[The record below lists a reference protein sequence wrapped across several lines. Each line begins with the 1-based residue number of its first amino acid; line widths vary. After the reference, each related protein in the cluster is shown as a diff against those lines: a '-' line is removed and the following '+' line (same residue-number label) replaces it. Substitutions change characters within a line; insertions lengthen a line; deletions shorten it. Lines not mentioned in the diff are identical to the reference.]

1 MKKFTK
7 ILTTALASL
16 AFACIPA
23 VTATVST
30 PVETAQAAA
39 YHTTTPTGYTKA
51 SDVSYPSSG
60 YIYNWGARGEDC
72 VFLTTKAQNFYTGT
86 NTFAEFS
93 KLSGNSNTSSTPSS
107 ALYKALK
114 SFMTDKHNH
123 ITSYDETRYQY
134 QYTDCL
140 RSSGKI
146 SSFYSGDLIGPSWD
160 GGDTWNREH
169 TWPRSKSINQSKAQ
183 DSADLMTL
191 RPTSVKENSS
201 RGNTAYGQS
210 SNYYDPNQL
219 GANVRGDCARIV
231 LYNYTRW
238 GNTSYMWGTSGV
250 MESKAVLLQ
259 WMKEDPVDTWEMGR
273 NDAVQS
279 ITGTRNVFVDY
290 PELAWLLFSEEIP
303 SGINT
308 PSGIAN
314 GGVVVPP
321 VVNPDDG
328 GDDNTGGS
336 TTPDTPTVDAN
347 NPESILKAAYALN
360 AGEVLGTYSLTGKIT
375 NVKERDSSTKN
386 ICLTFVVDGYDEYPM
401 YCHWLQ
407 QGYDLDVGDT
417 ITVSGEIK
425 NYNGTIEFNKPS
437 FTLVSS
443 SGGTTTP
450 DSGSGNTGSSGGST
464 VDPEL
469 PDDGGSTTPA
479 GAVATFDFGAKGAAT
494 HNDGNSTTSKTYTD
508 GKYSLNITGG
518 TQFYAG
524 AFDEK
529 GNSCLKLGSGSSIGS
544 FTFTVPS
551 DVTSVT
557 FYVAKYKAKASAV
570 TVNDEKFTPTG
581 SSNDGAYEEFTVDT
595 TTQKTVTVST
605 VSGSTRVMIDKIVFL
620 AATTA
625 PDDNTGGGT
634 TNPDSGTTNP
644 DSGTTNPDSGTTTP
658 DSGTTTPDSGTTT
671 PDSGSENI
679 PPVQGEQTDGG
690 CSSAIGGVGLGALL
704 VCAVALLKKK
714 RS

>member
-23 VTATVST
+23 VSATVST

-72 VFLTTKAQNFYTGT
+72 VFLSTKAQSFYTGT

-93 KLSGNSNTSSTPSS
+93 KLSGNSSTSSTPSS

-114 SFMTDKHNH
+114 SFMTSNH
-123 ITSYDETRYQY
+123 KYINSYKENNTLLS
-134 QYTDCL
+134 YTDCTHES
-140 RSSGKI
+140 RKI
-146 SSFYSGDLIGPSWD
+146 SSFYSGKKIGPSWD
-160 GGDTWNREH
+160 SAATWNKEH
-169 TWPRSKSINQSKAQ
+169 TWPNSKGLGGKDEEDVMMI
-183 DSADLMTL
+183 
-191 RPTSVKENSS
+191 RPTSVSENSD
-201 RGNTAYGQS
+201 RHNWAYGYPAHGQ
-210 SNYYDPNQL
+210 YYDPNTE

-238 GNTSYMWGTSGV
+238 GNTSNMWGTSGV
-250 MESKAVLLQ
+250 IESKEILLQ

-273 NDAVQS
+273 NDSVQS

-290 PELAWLLFSEEIP
+290 PELAWLLFSQDVP
-303 SGINT
+303 TGMNT
-308 PSGIAN
+308 PSMIAN
-314 GGVVVPP
+314 DGVVVPP
-321 VVNPDDG
+321 SSSG
-328 GDDNTGGS
+328 NTGGS

-407 QGYDLDVGDT
+407 QGYDLNVGDT

-425 NYNGTIEFNKPS
+425 NYNGTIEFNKPN

-450 DSGSGNTGSSGGST
+450 DSGSGSTGGGST

-494 HNDGNSTTSKTYTD
+494 HNNGNATTSKTYTD
-508 GKYSLNITGG
+508 GKYSLNITNG
-518 TQFYAG
+518 TQFYTG

-529 GNSCLKLGSGSSIGS
+529 GNSCLKLGSSKAIGS

-557 FYVAKYKAKASAV
+557 FHVAKYKANNSAV
-570 TVNDEKFTPTG
+570 TINGEKFTPTG

-620 AATTA
+620 AATTT

-634 TNPDSGTTNP
+634 TTPDSGTTNP

-658 DSGTTTPDSGTTT
+658 DSGNSST
-671 PDSGSENI
+671 PDSGSENNT
-679 PPVQGEQTDGG
+679 PVQGGQADGG
-690 CSSAIGGVGLGALL
+690 CASAIGGVGLGALL

>member
-7 ILTTALASL
+7 ILTTALAAAV
-16 AFACIPA
+16 AFASIPA
-23 VTATVST
+23 LPAIYTEDIVVASAAIT
-30 PVETAQAAA
+30 P
-39 YHTTTPTGYTKA
+39 TTPTGYDSA
-51 SDVSYPSSG
+51 DDVQYVTAGG
-60 YIYNWGARGEDC
+60 YTVNWGAREEEC
-72 VFLTTKAQNFYTGT
+72 TFLTTKAQAFYGNYFDTW
-86 NTFAEFS
+86 S
-93 KLSGNSNTSSTPSS
+93 KLGGNSNTSSTPTSD
-107 ALYKALK
+107 LYQALK
-114 SFMTDKHNH
+114 SYMSSKHKNINNYDKNK
-123 ITSYDETRYQY
+123 ETAR
-134 QYTDCL
+134 YTDCVL
-140 RSSGKI
+140 NGYDKYI
-146 SSFYSGDLIGPSWD
+146 SSFYSGKQIGPSWD
-160 GGDTWNREH
+160 GTWNREH
-169 TWPRSKSINQSKAQ
+169 TWPNSKGSG
-183 DSADLMTL
+183 SAENDVMMI
-191 RPTSVKENSS
+191 RPTSTSENSS
-201 RGNTAYGQS
+201 RGNTAYGEGGAYYHPNS
-210 SNYYDPNQL
+210 ESNGTFDL
-219 GANVRGDCARIV
+219 RGDCARIV
-231 LYNYTRW
+231 LYVYTRW
-238 GNTSYMWGTSGV
+238 GNTSNMWGTSGV
-250 MESKAVLLQ
+250 MESKEVLLK

-273 NDAVQS
+273 NDSVQS

-290 PELAWLLFSEEIP
+290 PELAWLLFSQDVP
-303 SGINT
+303 TGINT

-407 QGYDLDVGDT
+407 QGYDLNVGDT

-425 NYNGTIEFNKPS
+425 NYNGTIEFNKPN
-437 FTLVSS
+437 FTLVGS

-450 DSGSGNTGSSGGST
+450 DSGSGSTGGGST

-479 GAVATFDFGAKGAAT
+479 GAVATFDFGAKGGSLNEGTEAT
-494 HNDGNSTTSKTYTD
+494 SQTYTD
-508 GKYSLNITGG
+508 GNYQLKITNGVK
-518 TQFYAG
+518 FYINAR
-524 AFDEK
+524 DSQ
-529 GNSCLKLGSGSSIGS
+529 GNACLKVGSSKAIGS

-557 FYVAKYKAKASAV
+557 FHVAKYKANNSAV
-570 TVNDEKFTPTG
+570 TINGEKFTPTG
-581 SSNDGAYEEFTVDT
+581 SSNDGIYEEFTVDT
-595 TTQKTVTVST
+595 TTQKTVNVST

-620 AATTA
+620 AATTT
-625 PDDNTGGGT
+625 PDDNTGG
-634 TNPDSGTTNP
+634 
-644 DSGTTNPDSGTTTP
+644 
-658 DSGTTTPDSGTTT
+658 GTTTPDSGTTT
-671 PDSGSENI
+671 PDSGSENNT
-679 PPVQGEQTDGG
+679 PVQGEQTDGG
-690 CSSAIGGVGLGALL
+690 CASTIGGVGLGALL

>member
-7 ILTTALASL
+7 ILTTALAAAV
-16 AFACIPA
+16 AFASIPA
-23 VTATVST
+23 LPAIYTEDIVVASAAIT
-30 PVETAQAAA
+30 P
-39 YHTTTPTGYTKA
+39 TTPTGYDSA
-51 SDVSYPSSG
+51 DDVQYVTAGG
-60 YIYNWGARGEDC
+60 YTVNWGAREEEC
-72 VFLTTKAQNFYTGT
+72 TFLTTKAQAFYGNYFDTW
-86 NTFAEFS
+86 S
-93 KLSGNSNTSSTPSS
+93 KLGGNSNTSSTPTSD
-107 ALYKALK
+107 LYQALK
-114 SFMTDKHNH
+114 SYMSSKHKNINNYDKNK
-123 ITSYDETRYQY
+123 ETAR
-134 QYTDCL
+134 YTDCVL
-140 RSSGKI
+140 NGYDKYI
-146 SSFYSGDLIGPSWD
+146 SSFYSGKQIGPSWD
-160 GGDTWNREH
+160 GTWNREH
-169 TWPRSKSINQSKAQ
+169 TWPNSKGSG
-183 DSADLMTL
+183 SAENDVMMI
-191 RPTSVKENSS
+191 RPTSTSENSS
-201 RGNTAYGQS
+201 RGNTAYGEGGAYYHPNS
-210 SNYYDPNQL
+210 ESNGTFDL
-219 GANVRGDCARIV
+219 RGDCARIV
-231 LYNYTRW
+231 LYVYTRW
-238 GNTSYMWGTSGV
+238 GNTSNMWGTSGV
-250 MESKAVLLQ
+250 MESKEVLLK

-273 NDAVQS
+273 NDSVQS

-290 PELAWLLFSEEIP
+290 PELAWLLFSEEVP
-303 SGINT
+303 TGMNT
-308 PSGIAN
+308 PSRIAN
-314 GGVVVPP
+314 DGVVVPP
-321 VVNPDDG
+321 SSSG
-328 GDDNTGGS
+328 NTGGS

-407 QGYDLDVGDT
+407 QGYDLNVGDT

-425 NYNGTIEFNKPS
+425 NYNGTIEFNKPN

-479 GAVATFDFGAKGAAT
+479 GAVATFDFGAKGGSLNEGTEAT
-494 HNDGNSTTSKTYTD
+494 SQTYTD
-508 GKYSLNITGG
+508 GNYQLKITNGVK
-518 TQFYAG
+518 FYINAR
-524 AFDEK
+524 DSQ
-529 GNSCLKLGSGSSIGS
+529 GNACLKVGSSKAIGS

-557 FYVAKYKAKASAV
+557 FHVAKYKANNSAV
-570 TVNDEKFTPTG
+570 TINGEKFTPTG
-581 SSNDGAYEEFTVDT
+581 SSDDGAYEEFTVDT

-620 AATTA
+620 AATTT

-634 TNPDSGTTNP
+634 TNPDSGNTGN
-644 DSGTTNPDSGTTTP
+644 SS
-658 DSGTTTPDSGTTT
+658 T
-671 PDSGSENI
+671 PDSGSENNT
-679 PPVQGEQTDGG
+679 PVQGGQADGG
-690 CSSAIGGVGLGALL
+690 CASAIGGVGLGALL

>member
-7 ILTTALASL
+7 ILTTALAAAV
-16 AFACIPA
+16 AFAGIPA
-23 VTATVST
+23 LPAIYTEDIVVASAAIT
-30 PVETAQAAA
+30 P
-39 YHTTTPTGYTKA
+39 TTPTGYDSA
-51 SDVSYPSSG
+51 DDVQYVTAGG
-60 YIYNWGARGEDC
+60 YTVNWGAREEEC
-72 VFLTTKAQNFYTGT
+72 TFLTTKAQAFYGNYFDTW
-86 NTFAEFS
+86 S
-93 KLSGNSNTSSTPSS
+93 KLGGNSNTSSTPTSD
-107 ALYKALK
+107 LYQALK
-114 SFMTDKHNH
+114 SYMSSKHKNINNYDKNK
-123 ITSYDETRYQY
+123 ETAR
-134 QYTDCL
+134 YTDCVL
-140 RSSGKI
+140 NGYDKYI
-146 SSFYSGDLIGPSWD
+146 SSFYSGKQIGPSWD
-160 GGDTWNREH
+160 GTWNREH
-169 TWPRSKSINQSKAQ
+169 TWPNSKGSG
-183 DSADLMTL
+183 SAENDVMMI
-191 RPTSVKENSS
+191 RPTSTSENSS
-201 RGNTAYGQS
+201 RGNTAYGEGGAYYHPNS
-210 SNYYDPNQL
+210 ESNGTFDL
-219 GANVRGDCARIV
+219 RGDCARIV
-231 LYNYTRW
+231 LYVYTRW
-238 GNTSYMWGTSGV
+238 GNTSNMWGTSGV
-250 MESKAVLLQ
+250 MESKEVLLK

-273 NDAVQS
+273 NDSVQS

-290 PELAWLLFSEEIP
+290 PELAWLLFSEEVP
-303 SGINT
+303 TGMNT
-308 PSGIAN
+308 PSRIAN
-314 GGVVVPP
+314 DGVVVPP
-321 VVNPDDG
+321 SSSG
-328 GDDNTGGS
+328 NTGGS

-407 QGYDLDVGDT
+407 QGYDLNVGDT

-425 NYNGTIEFNKPS
+425 NYNGTIEFNKPN

-464 VDPEL
+464 VNPEL

-479 GAVATFDFGAKGAAT
+479 GAVATFDFGAKGAT
-494 HNDGNSTTSKTYTD
+494 TNSEGNEATSKNYTD

-518 TQFYAG
+518 VKFYAD
-524 AFDEK
+524 AYDAK
-529 GNSCLKLGSGSSIGS
+529 GNACLKVGSSKAIGS

-557 FYVAKYKAKASAV
+557 FHVAKYKANNSAV
-570 TVNDEKFTPTG
+570 TINGEKFTPTG
-581 SSNDGAYEEFTVDT
+581 SSNDGIYEEFTVDT
-595 TTQKTVTVST
+595 TTQKSVNVST

-620 AATTA
+620 AASNT

-644 DSGTTNPDSGTTTP
+644 GG
-658 DSGTTTPDSGTTT
+658 GTTT
-671 PDSGSENI
+671 PDSGSENNT
-679 PPVQGEQTDGG
+679 PVQGGQADGG
-690 CSSAIGGVGLGALL
+690 CASAIGGVGLGALL